1 MKIRIGTRGSKLALW
16 QANYIKTLLENIDAG
31 NTVELVIIK
40 TSGDA
45 IQDVSLTDIG
55 GKGLFVKEIEKALLS
70 KEIDIA
76 VHSMKDM
83 PAEIPEGLFIAATP
97 PAEEPWDAII
107 FNKMTT
113 LAGLKP
119 DAVIGT
125 TSLRRIVQLKR
136 INAGLK
142 FAMLRGNIDTRIRK
156 LMSGQFDA
164 IVIAYAGMNRLGIKP
179 EFMEKLSIIPA
190 AGQGIIAI
198 EAHKDTIALRPFL
211 DRLNDTRTFY
221 RALAERG
228 FVTRLGASCQ
238 IPAGAHAGVINDSI
252 GIEGFIA
259 DMKGTEFYQSK
270 TTGTREQAYD
280 TGVRLAEELLK
291 SGASRFAGQQ
301 V

>member
-16 QANYIKTLLENIDAG
+16 QAHYIKALLEKADAG
-31 NTVELVIIK
+31 ISVELVIIK

-70 KEIDIA
+70 KEVDIA

-97 PAEEPWDAII
+97 PAEEPWDAIL
-107 FNKMTT
+107 FNKKTT
-113 LAGLKP
+113 LSALRS

-125 TSLRRIVQLKR
+125 TSLRRIVQLKKLQS
-136 INAGLK
+136 GLK
-142 FAMLRGNIDTRIRK
+142 FAMLRGNIDTRVRK
-156 LMSGQFDA
+156 LLSGQFDA

-198 EAHKDTIALRPFL
+198 EARRDTVALRPFL
-211 DRLNDTRTFY
+211 DILNDSRTFY
-221 RALAERG
+221 RASAERG

-238 IPAGAHAGVINDSI
+238 IPAGAHADVIGDTI
-252 GIEGFIA
+252 EIEGFIA
-259 DMKGTEFYQSK
+259 DMQGNDFYRSK
-270 TTGTREQAYD
+270 VTGSTEQAYE
-280 TGVRLAEELLK
+280 TGVRLAEELLE
-291 SGASRFAGQQ
+291 SGASRFSGQQ
-301 V
+301 S